1 MLLTKK
7 TNTHIQKK
15 LKIAFRITKLY
26 ITILFIN
33 EKVKNM
39 SARKLCSHS
48 GRNKGITNN
57 D

>member
-1 MLLTKK
+1 MLITKK
-7 TNTHIQKK
+7 NKSSYSKK
-15 LKIAFRITKLY
+15 LKITFRISKLY

-33 EKVKNM
+33 EKAQNM